1 MHAIPFWHPVALAI
15 GLRAHKHSQHSTSR
29 TRHSTSRHMRVFSG
43 STARDPP
50 GGRLT
55 DASDDHADSND
66 DAARQN
72 QIEGKVLPIILDLK
86 SCASVSM
93 RSHSVHVH
101 RSTAQVGALIQM
113 QTCTL
118 KKRTYNN

>member
-1 MHAIPFWHPVALAI
+1 
-15 GLRAHKHSQHSTSR
+15 
-29 TRHSTSRHMRVFSG
+29 MRVFSG

-72 QIEGKVLPIILDLK
+72 QIEGKVLPVIFDLM

-113 QTCTL
+113 QTCMILITVTIITTIM
-118 KKRTYNN
+118 RTHIILANSFSRLTTMPLTIIQHNQRTVIYE